1 MTEEGGGL
9 GVVVVHYGR
18 PEPTVRC
25 IRSITGGGATPPPV
39 VLIDNGPAGRAEG
52 LASGL
57 PTGLDLEVLPCFDNP
72 GFGGGANRG
81 VEVLSRRKDLEGWV
95 VLNHD
100 VELLP
105 GFLEAAARALGRPG
119 VGAAG
124 GPIHLGG
131 PDGPLWYAGGR
142 FRRLTGTVVQSRSPA
157 DAERAHE
164 VGFIPGTAIA
174 VSRQAWQ
181 DVGGFDPAFFLYHE
195 DLDLCL
201 RLRRA
206 GWRLGFEPGMAVVHH
221 LGGATG
227 SGERSALY
235 LEEMAATRLRPHR
248 SRLYRLYLAALHTP
262 YVLLRALKL
271 AVEDR
276 GRGLGRARA
285 LLAGH
290 RRALAGLFDA

>member
-1 MTEEGGGL
+1 MPGEEDAL
-9 GVVVVHYGR
+9 GVVVVHFGAVA
-18 PEPTVRC
+18 PTERCVRSVLED
-25 IRSITGGGATPPPV
+25 RSPIARKV
-39 VLIDNGPAGRAEG
+39 VVVDNSAGTADG
-52 LASGL
+52 LASTDL
-57 PTGLDLEVLPCFDNP
+57 PQGVILLAAPENP
-72 GFGGGANRG
+72 GYGAAANRG
-81 VEVLSRRKDLEGWV
+81 VEALRRELDPSRGWII
-95 VLNHD
+95 LNHD
-100 VELLP
+100 VVLLD
-105 GFLEAAARALGRPG
+105 GFLTAAHEALGRG
-119 VGAAG
+119 LGAAG
-124 GPIHLGG
+124 GPVRTGG

-142 FRRLTGTVVQSRSPA
+142 FRRLTGTVVQSRCPA
-157 DAERAHE
+157 DARRARE

-174 VSRQAWQ
+174 VARQAWQ
-181 DVGGFDPAFFLYHE
+181 NVGGFDPGFFLYHE

-248 SRLYRLYLAALHTP
+248 SRLYRLYLATLHTP

-271 AVEDR
+271 AIEDR
-276 GRGLGRARA
+276 GRVRARA

-290 RRALAGLFDA
+290 RRALAGLFR